1 MFWNNFVSLCIKK
14 NSSPSAVCLEL
25 GFSKTMATNWK
36 NGSQPRDT
44 TLQRIA
50 TYFGVTTDYLI
61 GRESDA
67 PIKSDEAIELNREN
81 IRWIP
86 VFETVSAGFGAY
98 ASNDVQDYMPVYFST
113 LAEAE
118 ETICIKVRGDS
129 MQPNID
135 DGDIIQVHK
144 QDSVD
149 SGAIAVVLVDGDDGL
164 VKKMIYGNDW
174 IELHSINPM
183 YAPMRFENADMER
196 IRVVGL
202 VTQVTKGINGRKA
215 NSVRANN
222 QDVDSL
228 IEIVKRMNSGEQQRF
243 QKIYKD
249 YLSSKKE

>member
-50 TYFGVTTDYLI
+50 DYFGVSVSYLI
-61 GRESDA
+61 GKEEETR
-67 PIKSDEAIELNREN
+67 IQSDEAVELNRAN
-81 IRWIP
+81 IRWVPI
-86 VFETVSAGFGAY
+86 FETVSAGFGAL
-98 ASNDVQDYMPVYFST
+98 ASSDIQDYMPVYFSN
-113 LAEAE
+113 LSEAE
-118 ETICIKVRGDS
+118 ETICIKVKGDS

-144 QDSVD
+144 QDTVD
-149 SGAIAVVLVDGDDGL
+149 SGAVAVVLIDGDDGL

-183 YAPMRFENADMER
+183 YAPMRFESGDMDR
-196 IRVVGL
+196 VRVVGL
-202 VTQVTKGINGRKA
+202 VTQVTKGVNGRKA
-215 NSVRANN
+215 HSVRAEQDSASAIMDNLKKMNADELRRFN
-222 QDVDSL
+222 Q
-228 IEIVKRMNSGEQQRF
+228 IYTEYFRK
-243 QKIYKD
+243 QK
-249 YLSSKKE
+249 